1 MNRWWTGGLL
11 LVLLTSCEWSY
22 DRANDPQ
29 QPPPPAP
36 PPQTETTE
44 ELVPEESGQTPSL
57 PLELEVEELRL
68 VVRTLAEENRR
79 LKEQLRELN
88 SQPDDLSPEPTPTP
102 VPAVT
107 ESPVQEIPPP
117 QGAFVLYVN
126 PNWHYLVINQGSE
139 DGFRVSDRVEIQRQ
153 QAPIGIAVITE
164 VKPGQAVADIDL
176 ESLGSAG
183 LYPRERDR
191 VVRP

>member
-1 MNRWWTGGLL
+1 M
-11 LVLLTSCEWSY
+11 
-22 DRANDPQ
+22 
-29 QPPPPAP
+29 
-36 PPQTETTE
+36 
-44 ELVPEESGQTPSL
+44 
-57 PLELEVEELRL
+57 
-68 VVRTLAEENRR
+68 
-79 LKEQLRELN
+79 
-88 SQPDDLSPEPTPTP
+88 
-102 VPAVT
+102 
-107 ESPVQEIPPP
+107 
-117 QGAFVLYVN
+117 LYVN